1 MQYLNVLPLCPF
13 CVGSALSNAGALWS
27 LIAVLI
33 SISLRRVYPGGV
45 LARLYDPKDGQLKS
59 EKRSGRGSGRSA
71 TVHPIHEDEEQPFS
85 KLEREDSFGNVEQ
98 GGQEMRDRDEGGVD
112 NERGDPGGPSTAG
125 ESGIEGGTSADPLAN
140 NNTKEKP
147 SKKKKKDEEEEDGCC
162 VMLLDECEC

>member
-1 MQYLNVLPLCPF
+1 
-13 CVGSALSNAGALWS
+13 LSNAGALWS

-59 EKRSGRGSGRSA
+59 EKLSGRGSGRSA

-85 KLEREDSFGNVEQ
+85 KLERVDSFGNVEE
-98 GGQEMRDRDEGGVD
+98 GAQEMRDRGGNNNEG
-112 NERGDPGGPSTAG
+112 GDPGGASTAG
-125 ESGIEGGTSADPLAN
+125 ESGMAGGASADPLASNN
-140 NNTKEKP
+140 NNTKQKP
-147 SKKKKKDEEEEDGCC
+147 SKKKDEEEEDGCC

>member
-1 MQYLNVLPLCPF
+1 M
-13 CVGSALSNAGALWS
+13 SNAGALWS

-59 EKRSGRGSGRSA
+59 EKLSGRGSGRSA

-85 KLEREDSFGNVEQ
+85 KLERVDSFGNVEQ
-98 GGQEMRDRDEGGVD
+98 GAQEMRDRGDGNNNEGGD
-112 NERGDPGGPSTAG
+112 LGGPSTAG
-125 ESGIEGGTSADPLAN
+125 ESGIAGGASADPLASN
-140 NNTKEKP
+140 NNTKQKP
-147 SKKKKKDEEEEDGCC
+147 SKKKDEEEEEDGCC